1 MLKYMCVLLRSIL
14 PQLSST
20 PVLKA
25 GDVAVGLQAGEED
38 VEEPQAQEQQGGED
52 AGDPRAAELS
62 ADGGPASEQ
71 QHGHA
76 DESEDGEECDGEGQR
91 ARVHLELLSFNSP
104 VDGGHRPR
112 HADPQEHVHGVAAGH
127 VTNGRIG
134 MLVLHGGDFTGKSV
148 WDETKRERE
157 RERERENE
165 WIIFTQP
172 EEAAQSGQIQSSI
185 GRIQSQTWADETEHL
200 GTTSCQ
206 EAGASLQ
213 SDR

>member
-157 RERERENE
+157 REREKTSESSSHNQRKLH
-165 WIIFTQP
+165 
-172 EEAAQSGQIQSSI
+172 SRGQIQSSI
-185 GRIQSQTWADETEHL
+185 GRIQSQTWADETKHL

-213 SDR
+213 SDC